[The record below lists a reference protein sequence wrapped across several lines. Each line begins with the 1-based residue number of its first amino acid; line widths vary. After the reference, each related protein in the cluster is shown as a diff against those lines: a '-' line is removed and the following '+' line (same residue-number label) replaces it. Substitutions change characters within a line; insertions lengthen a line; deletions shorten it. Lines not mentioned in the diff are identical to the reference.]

1 MRRVNVVGRDSD
13 VGLHASRYVDGQI
26 RYALLQGRDVQGQYE
41 QARPRR
47 SVGRRP
53 SIVAAPPAVPLFSDH
68 PLSTSYP
75 LSAAAA
81 ADSLSTAA

>member
-1 MRRVNVVGRDSD
+1 MSTRRVNVVGWDSD
-13 VGLHASRYVDGQI
+13 VGLHASRYVDGQT

-41 QARPRR
+41 QARTRR
-47 SVGRRP
+47 NVVVVVVVP
-53 SIVAAPPAVPLFSDH
+53 PPAVPLFSDH
-68 PLSTSYP
+68 PLSTAHP